1 MLFFF
6 NSGVM
11 KKVLIAIDYN
21 PVSEKVAEA
30 GYELAKMMGA
40 QVCLMHVMADIGY
53 YSTPFPTFMGY
64 EGLTTA
70 PDMNVALELRNI
82 GEDYLQSAARH
93 LNDETVTTYMGEG
106 DTARSILKYAK
117 EWQANL
123 IVMGTQSHSALEKI
137 LLGTVASK
145 VLEKTEIPVYMVPV
159 KK

>member
-1 MLFFF
+1 
-6 NSGVM
+6 M

-30 GYELAKMMGA
+30 GYELAQRLGA
-40 QVCLMHVMADIGY
+40 QVCLMHVMDDIGY

-64 EGLTTA
+64 EGYSMA
-70 PDMNVALELRNI
+70 PDLNVAEELRNI
-82 GEDYLQSAARH
+82 GKDYLDSAARH

-106 DTARSILKYAK
+106 DTANSILDYAR
-117 EWQANL
+117 EWNADL
-123 IVMGTQSHSALEKI
+123 IVMGTHSHSALEKI

-145 VLEKTEIPVYMVPV
+145 VLEKTKVPVYMVPV